1 MKVAFGKVNLTP
13 KDYIGKAMAGYTR
26 TKPCLGKLDDI
37 YAYGILIENKEL
49 HNNSNRLLLISTD
62 LLKIPLS
69 VSNYIKERI
78 QQFMPIN
85 PEQILIHATHTHS
98 SFDLTGEFYWQG
110 GVLNVMKGVMFGAN
124 RNDKYLVWMTKEI
137 VKMVNQLVK
146 DLIPCKIAWT
156 KKQIDENIII
166 NRRHPTRRSKSDLG
180 VIAFRNLKDNNL
192 IGIIINFSCHP
203 TTLSFLNNKLSADFP
218 GRIVFKIQKLT
229 KERVNAVFFNSYA
242 GDLNPITT
250 CGTDFENLNNNKTL
264 IYDQLGTYK
273 HTKEIGYFLG
283 KQALKL
289 AQSIPEENYFEKIEF
304 VSIIKKFWIP
314 MKDFKYFSKTW
325 VKNKLLFLLKKCLL
339 IPVMIISSKNPN
351 FSAFHIKYEGLK
363 AKCNTI
369 IQYLEIKAS
378 SDLKSKTLG
387 IITAPGELFEEIGKN
402 LLKKSPIGKENT
414 FIFQNSNDWISY
426 LFPIKEYIE
435 VGGYEPFPSFSPVSG
450 VYIEKEIL
458 KLFEEIKNKI
468 FK

>member
-1 MKVAFGKVNLTP
+1 MKVAFGKVNITP

-26 TKPCLGKLDDI
+26 TEPCLGKLDDI
-37 YAYGILIENKEL
+37 HAYGILLEEKNI
-49 HNNSNRLLLISTD
+49 NNNCNRLLFISTD

-69 VSNYIKERI
+69 LSEYIKDRI
-78 QQFMPIN
+78 QKFISIN

-98 SFDLTGEFYWQG
+98 SFDLTGEFYWPG
-110 GVLNVMKGVMFGAN
+110 GALNVMKGIMFGAN
-124 RNDKYLVWMTKEI
+124 RNDKYLVWMTKKI
-137 VKMVNQLVK
+137 VKMVSQLVK
-146 DLIPCKIAWT
+146 ELIPCKIAWT

-180 VIAFRNLKDNNL
+180 VIAFRKLKDNNL
-192 IGIIINFSCHP
+192 IGIIVNFSCHP

-229 KERVNAVFFNSYA
+229 KGRVNAVFFNSYA

-250 CGTDFENLNNNKTL
+250 CGTNFENLKNNITL

-273 HTKEIGYFLG
+273 HTKSIGYFLG
-283 KQALKL
+283 KQALNL
-289 AQSIPEENYFEKIEF
+289 AQSIPNEVYFENVELG
-304 VSIIKKFWIP
+304 SCIKKFWIP

-325 VKNKLLFLLKKCLL
+325 LKNKLLFLLKKYLL
-339 IPVMIISSKNPN
+339 IPVTIISGKNPN
-351 FSAFHIKYEGLK
+351 FSAFHIKYKGLK

-369 IQYLEIKAS
+369 IQYFKIKAS
-378 SDLKSKTLG
+378 SDSKSKILG
-387 IITAPGELFEEIGKN
+387 IMTAPGELFEEIGKN
-402 LLKKSPIGKENT
+402 LLEKSPTGKDNS
-414 FIFQNSNDWISY
+414 FIFPNSNDWISY

-450 VYIEKEIL
+450 VYIEKEML

-468 FK
+468 L